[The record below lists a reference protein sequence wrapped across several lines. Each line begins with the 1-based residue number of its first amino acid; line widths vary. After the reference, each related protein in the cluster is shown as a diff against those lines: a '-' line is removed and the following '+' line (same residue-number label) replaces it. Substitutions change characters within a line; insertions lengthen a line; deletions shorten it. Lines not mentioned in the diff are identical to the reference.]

1 MRVVERASPV
11 AAVIAAVSSLACC
24 LPLSFLG
31 AAGLLGAGARAQAL
45 RPWLLGASILLLFV
59 GFAQLYLRR
68 GQCPRRSRMSIAIF
82 WIAAVLVLLLI
93 LFPQL
98 IASVLAG

>member
-1 MRVVERASPV
+1 MRVVERASPI

-31 AAGLLGAGARAQAL
+31 AAGLLGASARAQAL
-45 RPWLLGASILLLFV
+45 RPWLLGASLLLLIV

-68 GQCPRRSRMSIAIF
+68 GHCPRRSRMSIAIF

-98 IASVLAG
+98 IASILAG

>member
-1 MRVVERASPV
+1 MRVVERASPI

-31 AAGLLGAGARAQAL
+31 AAGLLGAGARMQAL
-45 RPWLLGASILLLFV
+45 RPWLLGASIFLLIV
-59 GFAQLYLRR
+59 GFVQLYLRR
-68 GQCPRRSRMSIAIF
+68 GQCLRRSRISTAIF

-93 LFPQL
+93 IFPQV
-98 IASVLAG
+98 IASIIAG

>member
-1 MRVVERASPV
+1 MRVVERASPI

-31 AAGLLGAGARAQAL
+31 AAGLLAAGARMQAL
-45 RPWLLGASILLLFV
+45 RPWLLGASIFLLIV
-59 GFAQLYLRR
+59 GFVQLYLRR
-68 GQCPRRSRMSIAIF
+68 GQCLRRSRMSIAIF
-82 WIAAVLVLLLI
+82 WIAAVFVLMLI

-98 IASVLAG
+98 IASILAG

>member
-1 MRVVERASPV
+1 MRVVERASPI

-31 AAGLLGAGARAQAL
+31 AAGLLGAGARMQAL
-45 RPWLLGASILLLFV
+45 RPWLLGASIFLLIV
-59 GFAQLYLRR
+59 GFVQLYLRR
-68 GQCPRRSRMSIAIF
+68 GQCLRRSRMSIAIF
-82 WIAAVLVLLLI
+82 WIAAVFVLMLI

-98 IASVLAG
+98 IASILAG